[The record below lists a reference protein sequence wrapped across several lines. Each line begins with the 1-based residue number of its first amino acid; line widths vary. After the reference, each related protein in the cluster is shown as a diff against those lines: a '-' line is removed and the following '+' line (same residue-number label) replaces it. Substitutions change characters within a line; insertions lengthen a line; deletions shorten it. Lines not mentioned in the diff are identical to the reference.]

1 MVDPGGD
8 VQERERE
15 RERGPGSLVGHLLR
29 RCHQVHNALWAEEVG
44 STLTP
49 SQYSLLATLA
59 EADAGLDQNSIGIRA
74 GLDRSTTAGIVRR
87 LRDQGWLRQA
97 RDPRDG
103 RRQVVTL
110 TAPSGAALAGLAP
123 PVARVQARFL
133 EPLAPV
139 DRDWFVA
146 RLALVAD
153 VDPSGRDRRP
163 GHLIR
168 LAQQRHSVLWSE
180 ELGGQLTGPQFAVLD
195 VLRRSGEMGQGALAE
210 ASAVDRSSASDVLA
224 RLEAR
229 RWTERTA
236 DPFDRRTRRVALTLA
251 GRDLLNRVHSPVVRV
266 QERILAPVSP
276 GERNRLVGL
285 LGSVA
290 GGARAS
296 LAPGTGPQ

>member
-1 MVDPGGD
+1 MVEPGHGG
-8 VQERERE
+8 REQIPE
-15 RERGPGSLVGHLLR
+15 PGALVGHLLR
-29 RCHQVHNALWAEEVG
+29 RCHQVHNVLWSEEVG

-59 EADAGLDQNSIGIRA
+59 AADAGLDQNTIGLRA

-87 LRDQGWLRQA
+87 LKDQGWLRQV

-103 RRQVVTL
+103 RRQVISL
-110 TAPSGAALAGLAP
+110 TAPAGAALAGLAP
-123 PVARVQARFL
+123 PVSRVQSRFL
-133 EPLAPV
+133 EPLEPAG
-139 DRDWFVA
+139 RDWFVA

-180 ELGGQLTGPQFAVLD
+180 ELGGELTGPQFAVLD
-195 VLRRSGEMGQGALAE
+195 VLGRTGSMGQGALAE
-210 ASAVDRSSASDVLA
+210 SSAVDRSSASDVLG

-229 RWTERTA
+229 GWTERTA
-236 DPFDRRTRRVALTLA
+236 DPLDRRTRRVALTPA
-251 GRDLLNRVHSPVVRV
+251 GRELLGRVRRPVLRV
-266 QERILAPVSP
+266 QERILAPVP
-276 GERNRLVGL
+276 QGERNRLVGL
-285 LGSVA
+285 LGLVA
-290 GGARAS
+290 EGARMP